1 MKTLSSLMKI
11 VWWHKKKITSKG
23 QTDGLRHI
31 SPTLCKAVARKP
43 FLFNSNNLGLK
54 EKMQLILMC
63 LVQG

>member
-1 MKTLSSLMKI
+1 MKI

-31 SPTLCKAVARKP
+31 SPTLYKAVARKP
-43 FLFNSNNLGLK
+43 LLFNSCNLGLK
-54 EKMQLILMC
+54 DKMQLILMC